1 MRGILRAI
9 PIPCALV
16 LLAAPSASAQS
27 VADIVDQMYE
37 AFERHSRG
45 VDNYT
50 LVQSMMGF
58 ETVTYF
64 EKEIVDG
71 RPIFRMSGSSTEGFS
86 MSLGDDDVGYGGVFQ
101 FGPDLVEHGRYG
113 GREQIDG
120 NAVHVLAID
129 DLSTLDIGGP
139 SGPEDMDFVAK
150 NGRIYVDVETMI
162 VRRMEFDGE
171 ATSDRGVHEMT
182 SRVDMEDFREVDG
195 LLIPHR
201 TVMHIEGLG
210 GMMDPEMQ
218 AQMEEMRKQL
228 ESMPEAQRAM
238 MERMMAGQMENLE
251 KMMNG
256 EGMTIEVT
264 VTEVRVNAGPP
275 SG

>member
-1 MRGILRAI
+1 MRGTLRGI
-9 PIPCALV
+9 SIPCALV

-37 AFERHSRG
+37 VFERHARG

-50 LVQSMMGF
+50 LVQSVMGF

-64 EKEIVDG
+64 EKEMVDG
-71 RPIFRMSGSSTEGFS
+71 RPIFRMSESSTEGFS
-86 MSLGDDDVGYGGVFQ
+86 MSLGDDDVGYGDVFQ
-101 FGPDLVEHGRYG
+101 FGPDLVEHGRYA
-113 GREQIDG
+113 GREEIDG

-150 NGRIYVDVETMI
+150 SAKLYVDVEMMV
-162 VRRMEFDGE
+162 VRSMEFNGE
-171 ATSDRGVHEMT
+171 ATTDRGVQEMT
-182 SRVDMEDFREVDG
+182 TRVDMEDFREVDG
-195 LLIPHR
+195 LLMPHR

-228 ESMPEAQRAM
+228 ESMPEAQREM

-251 KMMNG
+251 KMMSG
-256 EGMTIEVT
+256 EGMTFEVT